1 MRVFTQRS
9 SAPPGYEPPGPS
21 CCCCSRVRGGSG
33 GCSGRSCG
41 PPGWKPHRP
50 QTEPWRPGS
59 ETPPLWTGLCT
70 SPAKDPPTLNTTWE
84 LERHSSSSFKSL
96 LFSSRSSTT
105 DQPLHHLV
113 HQQLLLCSGQ
123 HEEVMRL
130 LNNHGPQSVHHVS
143 GELLDGAHPRTAK
156 WSDTFC

>member
-1 MRVFTQRS
+1 M
-9 SAPPGYEPPGPS
+9 
-21 CCCCSRVRGGSG
+21 
-33 GCSGRSCG
+33 
-41 PPGWKPHRP
+41 
-50 QTEPWRPGS
+50 
-59 ETPPLWTGLCT
+59 TPR
-70 SPAKDPPTLNTTWE
+70 
-84 LERHSSSSFKSL
+84 ERNSSSVNRPVYISCKRSTDTQHNLRTRASLSLPRLFKSL

-156 WSDTFC
+156 